1 MRLHSPLIAAI
12 IAAASIITTSC
23 NREGSGTA
31 SAKTEA
37 PQYIRTITAVTG
49 DVPLEIAAIGNVEA
63 ISTVDVKAR
72 VTAPVLRVNFAEG
85 QDVRK
90 GDLLFELDPETFK
103 RQLAEAEAS
112 IARDAANAKQA
123 EANFNRDQA
132 TWKNLGAIAG
142 RASKLHQEG
151 IFSREQADQ
160 SLANAEAAKSAVD
173 SDRAAMESAKAAEDV
188 DRAKLMEIRLLL
200 DYTKIYAPISGRA
213 GTIAIKQGSLAKQD
227 DNTLVTLL
235 QSSPVYVS
243 FAIPENILPEVRKY
257 QAGSPLPVSAIAAG
271 KRISSGV
278 LRFIDNSVDST
289 TGTIKLK
296 AQFPNSDRVL
306 WPGQFVNIRARL
318 NMEQNRI
325 LIAAQAVQ
333 TGPKGKFVWVY
344 NPSDSKVAIRDVVV
358 TRNYTPAA
366 GVEQAVVESG
376 LKAGDVVV
384 SEGQKRL
391 APNAPVR
398 LLQAGSNT
406 PSS

>member
-1 MRLHSPLIAAI
+1 MRLPFPLIAAI
-12 IAAASIITTSC
+12 IAATLVFTSSC
-23 NREGSGTA
+23 NREGGTA

-37 PQYIRTITAVTG
+37 PQYIRTVTAATG

-63 ISTVDVKAR
+63 ISTVEVKAR
-72 VTAPVLRVNFAEG
+72 ITAPVLRVNFAEG

-103 RQLAEAEAS
+103 RQSAEAEAA

-132 TWKNLGAIAG
+132 TWKNLTAIAG
-142 RASKLHQEG
+142 RASRLHQEG

-160 SLANAEAAKSAVD
+160 ALANAEAAKSAVD
-173 SDRAAMESAKAAEDV
+173 SDRAAMDSAKAAEDV

-213 GTIAIKQGSLAKQD
+213 GAIAIKQGSLAKQD

-235 QSSPVYVS
+235 QTSPVYVS
-243 FAIPENILPEVRKY
+243 FAIPENMLPEVRKY
-257 QAGSPLPVSAIAAG
+257 QAGNPMTISAIAAD
-271 KRISSGV
+271 KRISTGV
-278 LRFIDNSVDST
+278 LQFIDNSVDST

-306 WPGQFVNIRARL
+306 WPGQFVNVRARL

-333 TGPKGKFVWVY
+333 TGPKGKFVWLY
-344 NPSDSKVAIRDVVV
+344 NPSDSKVAIRDVMV
-358 TRNYTPAA
+358 TRNYTPAGGA
-366 GVEQAVVESG
+366 EQAVVESG
-376 LKAGDVVV
+376 LKAGDIVV

-398 LLQAGSNT
+398 LLQAGSNA
-406 PSS
+406 PAS